1 MPSSD
6 DESAGLVRALGR
18 TILVVNVLVALLIF
32 FLAGMESGPE
42 GTTWHLG
49 PIGAAIAFAVS
60 GPFAWGILR
69 GVAQIRD
76 RIQVLVDEQTNQT

>member
-1 MPSSD
+1 MSSSD
-6 DESAGLVRALGR
+6 DQSADLVRILGR
-18 TILVVNVLVALLIF
+18 TILIVNVLVGLLIF
-32 FLAGMESGPE
+32 VLAGVESGPE

-69 GVAQIRD
+69 GIAQIRD
-76 RIQVLVDEQTNQT
+76 RVDTLAEDPTDDA